1 MVMESGSLARGS
13 SAIGFRPQKTGG
25 LPLDRSSTSAY
36 DAEEARFVPASD
48 AYDCRVRYRR
58 EIEVATAA
66 EPTFAYLSDLANAAE
81 WDPGIVEAR
90 RLTQAPT
97 VVGSRFEVVALF
109 RGRRQR
115 FEYVVTELVEGM
127 RVALHGEGEK
137 ALSDDVISVTPH
149 EGGAR
154 VAYEA
159 DLRLKG
165 VYRVA
170 EPFLRSTFER
180 MGDAALDGLAARL
193 ARSG

>member
-1 MVMESGSLARGS
+1 M
-13 SAIGFRPQKTGG
+13 
-25 LPLDRSSTSAY
+25 
-36 DAEEARFVPASD
+36 
-48 AYDCRVRYRR
+48 RYLR

-66 EPTFAYLSDLANAAE
+66 EPTFAYLSDFANAAE

-90 RLTQAPT
+90 RLTPAPT

-109 RGRRQR
+109 RGRRQQ
-115 FEYVVTELVEGM
+115 FEYVVTEFVEGA

-137 ALSDDVISVTPH
+137 ALSDDVITVAAGERGT
-149 EGGAR
+149 R

-170 EPFLRSTFER
+170 EPFLGSTFRR

-193 ARSG
+193 SR